1 MKLHTTLVLLTLVTG
16 GCASSG
22 TPPVRL
28 APPSPLGLRQA
39 QSRSF
44 ENADPKVVLKAAMNV
59 LQDEGYVIQQANAEL
74 GLVTGVLQWRS
85 SQENSGLK
93 VLKWVAAL
101 PTYGAS
107 LLVPSG
113 RTEFSSVEAS
123 VNVTPESGGARLR
136 ISLFS
141 KIVDKKGAVRSS
153 EPVLDAQLY
162 QSLLARFDKAVFLQK
177 EGL

>member
-1 MKLHTTLVLLTLVTG
+1 
-16 GCASSG
+16 
-22 TPPVRL
+22 
-28 APPSPLGLRQA
+28 
-39 QSRSF
+39 
-44 ENADPKVVLKAAMNV
+44 VVLKAAMNV
-59 LQDEGYVIQQANAEL
+59 LQT
-74 GLVTGVLQWRS
+74 GLRDPAGGRRAGPGHGVLQWRS

-113 RTEFSSVEAS
+113 RTEFSSIEAS
-123 VNVTPESGGARLR
+123 VTSRRRAAAPGCGSAVLEGRGQEGRRPQQRAR
-136 ISLFS
+136 
-141 KIVDKKGAVRSS
+141 A
-153 EPVLDAQLY
+153 DAQLY